1 MLIYEW
7 RKVMKNKGKIIV
19 FTKEDG
25 IMYEVLK
32 NMRNKSAID
41 LLKENG
47 ISLTPPINIS
57 LLLRRLGIKE
67 VEADFSDIE
76 KILKYDMGEILGITF
91 AQEKQVGIF
100 YRSRDSINRRRFTI
114 AHEIAHCCLHTD
126 TLNDKHIELR
136 SSKTQNDP
144 REYNANVFAGELL
157 IPESS
162 LKRIY
167 EQLLVP
173 SLSGLSEIFQV
184 STNVMAK
191 RLDYLKMPYMK
202 DEEISEN

>member
-1 MLIYEW
+1 M
-7 RKVMKNKGKIIV
+7 
-19 FTKEDG
+19 
-25 IMYEVLK
+25 
-32 NMRNKSAID
+32 
-41 LLKENG
+41 
-47 ISLTPPINIS
+47 
-57 LLLRRLGIKE
+57 
-67 VEADFSDIE
+67 
-76 KILKYDMGEILGITF
+76 
-91 AQEKQVGIF
+91 GIF
-100 YRSRDSINRRRFTI
+100 YRASDSINRRRFTM

-126 TLNDKHIELR
+126 TLTDKHIELR

-162 LKRIY
+162 LKMIY

-173 SLSGLSEIFQV
+173 SLSGLSVIFQV

>member
-1 MLIYEW
+1 
-7 RKVMKNKGKIIV
+7 MKNKGKIIF

-32 NMRNKSAID
+32 NMRNKSAMD

-57 LLLRRLGIKE
+57 LLLHRLGIKE
-67 VEADFSDIE
+67 VAADFSDIE
-76 KILKYDMGEILGITF
+76 KILQYDSGEILGITF

-100 YRSRDSINRRRFTI
+100 YRSSDSINRRRFTM

-126 TLNDKHIELR
+126 TLTDKHIELR
-136 SSKTQNDP
+136 SSKTQDDP

-162 LKRIY
+162 LKMIY

>member
-1 MLIYEW
+1 MEEGYEEQ
-7 RKVMKNKGKIIV
+7 RKNYF

-32 NMRNKSAID
+32 NMRNKSAMD

-57 LLLRRLGIKE
+57 LLLQRLGIKE
-67 VEADFSDIE
+67 VAADFSDIE
-76 KILKYDMGEILGITF
+76 KILQYDSGEILGITF

-100 YRSRDSINRRRFTI
+100 YRSSDSINRRRFTM

-126 TLNDKHIELR
+126 TLTDKHIELR

-162 LKRIY
+162 LKMIY

>member
-1 MLIYEW
+1 MC
-7 RKVMKNKGKIIV
+7 
-19 FTKEDG
+19 
-25 IMYEVLK
+25 EVLK
-32 NMRNKSAID
+32 NMRNKSAMD

-57 LLLRRLGIKE
+57 LLLQRLGIKE
-67 VEADFSDIE
+67 VAADFSDIE
-76 KILKYDMGEILGITF
+76 KILQYDSGEILGITF

-100 YRSRDSINRRRFTI
+100 YRSSDSINRRRFTM

-126 TLNDKHIELR
+126 TLTDKHIELR

-162 LKRIY
+162 LKMIY

>member
-1 MLIYEW
+1 MF
-7 RKVMKNKGKIIV
+7 
-19 FTKEDG
+19 FTKKDG

-32 NMRNKSAID
+32 NMRNKSAMD

-47 ISLTPPINIS
+47 ISLTPPINIF
-57 LLLRRLGIKE
+57 LLLQRLGIKE
-67 VEADFSDIE
+67 VAADFSDIE
-76 KILKYDMGEILGITF
+76 KILQYDSGEILGITF

-100 YRSRDSINRRRFTI
+100 YRSSDSINRRRFTM

-126 TLNDKHIELR
+126 TLTDKHIELR
-136 SSKTQNDP
+136 SSKTQNDQ

-162 LKRIY
+162 LKMIY

>member
-1 MLIYEW
+1 MVICEW
-7 RKVMKNKGKIIV
+7 RKDMKNKGKIIF

-32 NMRNKSAID
+32 NMRNKSAMD

-57 LLLRRLGIKE
+57 LLLHRLGIKE
-67 VEADFSDIE
+67 VAADFSDIE
-76 KILKYDMGEILGITF
+76 KILQYDSGEILGITF

-100 YRSRDSINRRRFTI
+100 YRSSDSINRRRFTM

-126 TLNDKHIELR
+126 TLTDKHIELR
-136 SSKTQNDP
+136 SSKTQDDP

-162 LKRIY
+162 LKMIY

>member
-1 MLIYEW
+1 MEEGYEEQ
-7 RKVMKNKGKIIV
+7 RKNYF
-19 FTKEDG
+19 FTKKDG

-32 NMRNKSAID
+32 NMRNKSAMD

-47 ISLTPPINIS
+47 ISLTPPINIF
-57 LLLRRLGIKE
+57 LLLQRLGIKE
-67 VEADFSDIE
+67 VAADFSDIE
-76 KILKYDMGEILGITF
+76 KILQYDSGEILGITF

-100 YRSRDSINRRRFTI
+100 YRSSDSINRRRFTM

-126 TLNDKHIELR
+126 TSTDKHIELR
-136 SSKTQNDP
+136 SSKTQNDQ

-162 LKRIY
+162 LKMIY

>member
-1 MLIYEW
+1 MEEGYEEQ
-7 RKVMKNKGKIIV
+7 RKNYF

-32 NMRNKSAID
+32 NMRNKSAMD

-47 ISLTPPINIS
+47 ISLTPPINIF
-57 LLLRRLGIKE
+57 LLLQRLGIKE
-67 VEADFSDIE
+67 VAADFSDIE
-76 KILKYDMGEILGITF
+76 KILQYDSGEILGITF

-100 YRSRDSINRRRFTI
+100 YRSSDSINRRRFTM

-126 TLNDKHIELR
+126 TLTDKHIELR

-162 LKRIY
+162 LKMIY

>member
-1 MLIYEW
+1 MEEGYEEQ
-7 RKVMKNKGKIIV
+7 RKNYF

-32 NMRNKSAID
+32 NMRNKSAMD

-47 ISLTPPINIS
+47 ISLTPPINIF
-57 LLLRRLGIKE
+57 LLLQRLGIKE
-67 VEADFSDIE
+67 VAADFSDIE
-76 KILKYDMGEILGITF
+76 KILQYDSGEILGITF

-100 YRSRDSINRRRFTI
+100 YRSSDSINRRRFTM

-126 TLNDKHIELR
+126 TLTDKHIELR
-136 SSKTQNDP
+136 SSKTQNDQ

-162 LKRIY
+162 LKMIY

>member
-1 MLIYEW
+1 MC
-7 RKVMKNKGKIIV
+7 
-19 FTKEDG
+19 
-25 IMYEVLK
+25 EVLK
-32 NMRNKSAID
+32 NMRNKSAMD

-47 ISLTPPINIS
+47 ISLTPQINIS
-57 LLLRRLGIKE
+57 LLLQRLGIKE
-67 VEADFSDIE
+67 VAADFSDIE
-76 KILKYDMGEILGITF
+76 KILQYDSGEILGITF

-100 YRSRDSINRRRFTI
+100 YRSSDSINRRRFTM

-126 TLNDKHIELR
+126 TLTDKHIELR

-162 LKRIY
+162 LKMIY

-173 SLSGLSEIFQV
+173 SLPGLSEIFQV

>member
-1 MLIYEW
+1 MEEGYEEQ
-7 RKVMKNKGKIIV
+7 RKYYF
-19 FTKEDG
+19 FTKKDG

-32 NMRNKSAID
+32 NMRNKSAMD

-47 ISLTPPINIS
+47 ISLTPPINIF
-57 LLLRRLGIKE
+57 LLLQRLGIKE
-67 VEADFSDIE
+67 VAADFSDIE
-76 KILKYDMGEILGITF
+76 KILQYDSGEILGITF

-100 YRSRDSINRRRFTI
+100 YRSSDSINRRRFTM

-126 TLNDKHIELR
+126 TLTDKHIELR
-136 SSKTQNDP
+136 SSKTQNDQ

-162 LKRIY
+162 LKMIY

>member
-1 MLIYEW
+1 MEEGYEEQ
-7 RKVMKNKGKIIV
+7 RKNYF
-19 FTKEDG
+19 FTKKDG

-32 NMRNKSAID
+32 NMRNKSAMD

-47 ISLTPPINIS
+47 ISLTPPINIF
-57 LLLRRLGIKE
+57 LLLQRLGIKE
-67 VEADFSDIE
+67 VAADFSDIE
-76 KILKYDMGEILGITF
+76 KILQYDSGEILGITF

-100 YRSRDSINRRRFTI
+100 YRSSDSINRRRFTM

-126 TLNDKHIELR
+126 TSTDKHIELR
-136 SSKTQNDP
+136 SSKTQNDQ
-144 REYNANVFAGELL
+144 REYNANVFAGDLL

-162 LKRIY
+162 LKMIY

>member
-1 MLIYEW
+1 MEEGYEEQ
-7 RKVMKNKGKIIV
+7 RKNYF
-19 FTKEDG
+19 FTKKDG

-32 NMRNKSAID
+32 NMRNKSAMD

-47 ISLTPPINIS
+47 ISLTPPINIF
-57 LLLRRLGIKE
+57 LLLQRLGIKE
-67 VEADFSDIE
+67 VAADFSDIE
-76 KILKYDMGEILGITF
+76 KILQYDSGEILGITF

-100 YRSRDSINRRRFTI
+100 YRSSDSINRRRFTM

-126 TLNDKHIELR
+126 TLTDKHIELR
-136 SSKTQNDP
+136 SSKTQNDQ

-162 LKRIY
+162 LKMIY

>member
-1 MLIYEW
+1 MEEGYEEQ
-7 RKVMKNKGKIIV
+7 RKNYFFLLK
-19 FTKEDG
+19 DG

-32 NMRNKSAID
+32 NMRNKSAMD

-47 ISLTPPINIS
+47 ISLTPPINIF
-57 LLLRRLGIKE
+57 LLLQRLGIKE
-67 VEADFSDIE
+67 VAADFSDIE
-76 KILKYDMGEILGITF
+76 KILQYDSGEILGITF

-100 YRSRDSINRRRFTI
+100 YRSSDSINRRRFTM

-126 TLNDKHIELR
+126 TLTDKHIELR
-136 SSKTQNDP
+136 SSKTQNDQ

-162 LKRIY
+162 LKMIY